1 MSGLFSAPWGTFS
14 ARLCPSIAPD
24 QCVDSADVSALP
36 DGTGENRLTARLKL
50 PALKLAGRYE
60 LTVTFIA
67 SDSALGRIRTR
78 AEVDAIQPGNL
89 ILVPAEG
96 VIDWTGN
103 RVRWDD
109 RIAAPDRDQTFR
121 FDLFLVR
128 DRLNRCAVPLDE
140 SFPAPLFQTIDI
152 SVSEGVSGAAGPD
165 AAW

>member
-1 MSGLFSAPWGTFS
+1 MCS
-14 ARLCPSIAPD
+14 
-24 QCVDSADVSALP
+24 
-36 DGTGENRLTARLKL
+36 
-50 PALKLAGRYE
+50 
-60 LTVTFIA
+60 
-67 SDSALGRIRTR
+67 SDLRTR

-140 SFPAPLFQTIDI
+140 SFPAPSFQTIDI
-152 SVSEGVSGAAGPD
+152 SVSEGVPRAAGPD
-165 AAW
+165 AAWQAAIRDQGVPENDLRRMQPNRMKDRKSTRLNSSHLEISYAVFCLKKKITIL